1 MLHKVRPFSL
11 PSDSRA
17 MINARNLSQASEAWS
32 TPAPYAR
39 WLGVRADCRGESW
52 GYAEKTGELLEDG
65 QLVADGYSGG
75 NDGKNNSDMQAVHS
89 VGPIP
94 QGGGSIE
101 GPPINTAKTWALHT
115 ALEPRL
121 SAPTRADGSVSSSR
135 ATQRSLQDALL
146 RHVQSE
152 NRLSNSGDT
161 ELEVVAEF
169 QTQDVQQD
177 KTA

>member
-1 MLHKVRPFSL
+1 MHAGLESGQIAEVNHGVTPRKRGNCSKTASSWLTVIREAMTVRTIQTCKRFTAL
-11 PSDSRA
+11 DLFRKA
-17 MINARNLSQASEAWS
+17 VGAS
-32 TPAPYAR
+32 
-39 WLGVRADCRGESW
+39 
-52 GYAEKTGELLEDG
+52 K
-65 QLVADGYSGG
+65 
-75 NDGKNNSDMQAVHS
+75 
-89 VGPIP
+89 
-94 QGGGSIE
+94 

-146 RHVQSE
+146 GHVQSE

-161 ELEVVAEF
+161 ELEVAEF